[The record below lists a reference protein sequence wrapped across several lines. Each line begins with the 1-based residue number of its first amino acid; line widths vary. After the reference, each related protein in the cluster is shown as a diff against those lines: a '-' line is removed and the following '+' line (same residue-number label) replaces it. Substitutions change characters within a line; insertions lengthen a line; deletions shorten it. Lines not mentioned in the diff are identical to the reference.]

1 MYVPGGG
8 CFEPI
13 PFSEKHAAQISQR
26 RHTLSI
32 HSHFTLYTMGVLTDA
47 KARASRLC
55 EPSDDS
61 MYKPMSHNVGDHYS
75 KPRAASAPPER
86 PHGSGTLHLHRFE
99 GLITL
104 PQKRHKENVVDARA
118 HRIGGESELLD
129 ASNYD
134 GYLPRRA
141 KHAGMLGAPTGAD
154 SAIGATRV
162 VDRDISPEV
171 FEGALGQET
180 RPDSLVAAE
189 AGDSPSHRYSVVKA
203 GQSRRQAIWQEPG
216 SYVMR
221 SGQHVREL
229 MHGQKVATA
238 DNAALAPSSDAA
250 DAPAYSTAAELEVSV
265 PTKTSLEAAGWSLGE
280 NKGLAGAR
288 ATAGASPRLRRA
300 RNREFMDAAGAGTV
314 HARDDAPAE
323 HELTAATDGSA
334 LHYRNYNLNMPE
346 AVRAAMRQA
355 VGSPVFG
362 NRFGK
367 GGGSGGDGGGG
378 GGLGGVGGGRRNRG
392 AGIDNTDRRPAGLPT
407 PGGGADHAAFPT
419 HAGSSVFYASGA
431 DERRYS
437 AAKEDPMPEPIHLK
451 RSAVQHAREGALG
464 ATSEELGAL
473 RSSDAYRSYH
483 RPPLEP
489 DLHARSP
496 IVRSPLVARYVD
508 GALVGSAS
516 LVNDQGERVEEA
528 YRSDPVYTSH
538 SRAGASSVTIN
549 RTDAER
555 FPGINE
561 RFDRPLAP
569 RRGWGGPDEVGCLIR
584 QDPTKQVVR
593 VPLGYVESMQS
604 AAGED
609 SRGIY
614 GVLRPVMKELED
626 GAEVGAARLHAPSHP
641 PPSPSSPS
649 MLSAHRAAPGSAGM
663 PGLRRSLSAPT
674 RRQAALIAAHP
685 AHAERPYQTYVVSDE
700 PAAGKRPAPRAN
712 SRRMEHVDFT
722 PSVHG
727 YGARSRIE
735 SIQERAAVLPGHFGR
750 EHPQYF
756 EAVPSGTA
764 GNHWREPLRAP
775 GSLRGS
781 AGADDRAVGVPP
793 TAPTLEQTEVDELMF
808 GSKADAA
815 TGTTRPRASRLR
827 EWRSQL
833 SDGALGTALG
843 RSGDEWFD
851 DAAGLD
857 PVAPREVYSLA
868 DPGAVRKAMRAAA
881 DNARDI
887 MPSVG
892 DWPTGGR
899 PSRIRIVGDP
909 SETPDLPTA
918 SSVVFNGVSTD
929 GLERAISVS
938 NAAAAH
944 VVAATLGGEAPG
956 AETNKLVAAAQK
968 RLKRASGIPEG
979 SADDMALEALYR
991 QPARLSR
998 SRSFGTAATAQRE
1011 QRERREA
1018 QGRPEPGGTKGSPSY
1033 DLEVQRQMI
1042 QRRAEELDAHRQ
1054 LQQRRA
1060 DQRERVYEGRL
1071 GMSTLHVS
1079 RSQLYRNFDTSAADA
1094 TAPGSGEGGGV
1105 PRSASPL
1112 VRRAARNAGREAFS
1126 VIFGRG
1132 SDADGGSSIS
1142 SGAVEKMSEQHSSAY
1157 EIAKHSAE
1165 VEGIVPGY
1173 TGHVPRA
1180 RLAYGEAAI
1189 GGLMPTPLAA
1199 RWPPSDASTGG
1210 MSSAELGA
1218 MRARSELGGKGSRP
1232 ELSPR
1237 SKLEAEV
1244 RKAEAEKRARDDGI
1258 GLMQPVDERRARMKS
1273 PPPIETEAVAAY
1285 GAGYATDADTV
1296 VAGKST
1302 EAIYEALHHAMTPGK
1317 HKRPSPLAKS
1327 PRGQLEAEQREAQVA
1342 QVRKR
1347 AEAAAAGTSTAAHDE
1362 RSASP
1367 RAAASPRS
1375 MSPRSTRLGF
1385 NFSPGGG
1392 AAGSPRKRSAS
1403 PLLASPT
1410 AGTWMAG
1417 APAAARAGALVAR
1430 GSSESV

>member
-1 MYVPGGG
+1 VP
-8 CFEPI
+8 
-13 PFSEKHAAQISQR
+13 S
-26 RHTLSI
+26 T
-32 HSHFTLYTMGVLTDA
+32 SHKMGVLSEA

-104 PQKRHKENVVDARA
+104 PQKRHKENVVDARV

-180 RPDSLVAAE
+180 RPKSLVAAE

-229 MHGQKVATA
+229 MHGQKAATVAS
-238 DNAALAPSSDAA
+238 SSDAA
-250 DAPAYSTAAELEVSV
+250 DAPAYSAAAELEVSV
-265 PTKTSLEAAGWSLGE
+265 PMTSLEAAGWSRGE
-280 NKGLAGAR
+280 KKGLDGAR

-300 RNREFMDAAGAGTV
+300 RSREFMDAAGAGTV

-334 LHYRNYNLNMPE
+334 LHYRNYDPNMPE
-346 AVRAAMRQA
+346 AMRAAMRQA

-378 GGLGGVGGGRRNRG
+378 GGFGGVGGGRRNRG
-392 AGIDNTDRRPAGLPT
+392 ASIDNTDRHPAGLPT

-419 HAGSSVFYASGA
+419 AGSSVFNAGGA
-431 DERRYS
+431 DEKRCS

-451 RSAVQHAREGALG
+451 RSAVQHARQGALG

-538 SRAGASSVTIN
+538 SRAGASSITIN

-569 RRGWGGPDEVGCLIR
+569 RRGWGGPEEVGNLIR
-584 QDPTKQVVR
+584 QVPTKQEVT

-614 GVLRPVMKELED
+614 GALRPFMKDLDD

-641 PPSPSSPS
+641 PRSPSSPS
-649 MLSAHRAAPGSAGM
+649 LSSAHRAV
-663 PGLRRSLSAPT
+663 PGLCRSLSAPT

-700 PAAGKRPAPRAN
+700 PAAGRRPAPRAN

-722 PSVHG
+722 PSVQG
-727 YGARSRIE
+727 YGARSRFE

-775 GSLRGS
+775 GSLRGG
-781 AGADDRAVGVPP
+781 AGADDRALGVPP
-793 TAPTLEQTEVDELMF
+793 TAPALEQTEVDELMF

-833 SDGALGTALG
+833 SDRALGTALG
-843 RSGDEWFD
+843 RPGDEWFD

-968 RLKRASGIPEG
+968 RQKRASGIPEG

-991 QPARLSR
+991 RPARLSR

-1018 QGRPEPGGTKGSPSY
+1018 EDRPTDRPEPGGTKGSPSY
-1033 DLEVQRQMI
+1033 DFEVQRSPSSDLEMQRQMMI

-1094 TAPGSGEGGGV
+1094 PGNGEGGGGGGGGGGGV

-1132 SDADGGSSIS
+1132 PDADGGSSIS

-1157 EIAKHSAE
+1157 EIAKHSDE

-1180 RLAYGEAAI
+1180 RFAYGEAAI
-1189 GGLMPTPLAA
+1189 GGLLPTPLAG

-1218 MRARSELGGKGSRP
+1218 MRARSELGGKGCKP

-1244 RKAEAEKRARDDGI
+1244 RKAEVEKRARDDGI
-1258 GLMQPVDERRARMKS
+1258 GLMQPVDERRARVKS
-1273 PPPIETEAVAAY
+1273 PPPVETEAATAHGV
-1285 GAGYATDADTV
+1285 GYATDADTV

-1302 EAIYEALHHAMTPGK
+1302 VAIYEALHHAMTPGK

-1327 PRGQLEAEQREAQVA
+1327 PRGQLEAELREA

-1347 AEAAAAGTSTAAHDE
+1347 AEAAAAGTSTAARDE
-1362 RSASP
+1362 RLGSP
-1367 RAAASPRS
+1367 RAVASPRS

-1392 AAGSPRKRSAS
+1392 AAGSSLKRSSS

-1417 APAAARAGALVAR
+1417 APAGARAGALVAR
-1430 GSSESV
+1430 ASSEAV